1 MATQEQIPPEPHL
14 MESMRAVGYTLE
26 AAIADLVDNSI
37 TAGASRIEISFASEP
52 EDFVAIIDDGEGMSR
67 EAAREAMRLAARSST
82 DQRAADDLGRFGL
95 GLKTASLSQCRDLT
109 LVSKTIEGVV
119 AYSWNLDHL
128 LREGTWSLL
137 LLDEVELAALP
148 CVDRLLAMDTGTL
161 VLWRDLDQ
169 LRTHAGGSAAELDSA
184 MVGVREHLGLIFH
197 RFIGDSKHPL
207 LVGLNGRAI
216 VAVDPFLANHR
227 RTQRLPSES
236 FKVEGSTVTVQP
248 YTVPRLTTLSSADR
262 ASLQVAGQLRDSQ
275 GFYIYRARRLVIWG
289 TWFRILP
296 KQDMTKLSRVQVD
309 VPNSLDHLWALDIK
323 KATAQPPPEVR
334 RRLKKFADRVTG
346 PSKNTLNWQG
356 RKETSKTEHVWQLVA
371 HEHGFAY
378 SLNRSHPAVSAAF
391 EAAGGN
397 AEAELGRLLT
407 LIEAT
412 MPGDDIFN
420 RLAKDQ
426 VLENHLE
433 DFVIAELAQD
443 MWTSFSGSA
452 GSAATD
458 LMFVAAMITV
468 EPFSGHPR
476 GAEILKEAARG

>member
-1 MATQEQIPPEPHL
+1 

-37 TAGASRIEISFASEP
+37 TAGASRIDISFASEP
-52 EDFVAIIDDGEGMSR
+52 DDFVAVLDDGGGMFR

-82 DQRAADDLGRFGL
+82 EQRSADDLGRFGL

-109 LVSKTIEGVV
+109 LVSKTPEGVI

-128 LREGTWSLL
+128 FREGTWSLL
-137 LLDEVELAALP
+137 LLDEAEVAALP
-148 CVDRLLAMDTGTL
+148 CVERLLAQETGTL
-161 VLWRDLDQ
+161 VIWRDLDQ
-169 LRTHAGGSAAELDSA
+169 LRAHAGSSAAELDA
-184 MVGVREHLGLIFH
+184 VMVGVRDHLGLVFH
-197 RFIGDSKHPL
+197 RFIGDSRHPL
-207 LVGLNGRAI
+207 VIRLNGRAI
-216 VAVDPFLANHR
+216 PALDPFLSSHR

-236 FKVEGSTVTVQP
+236 FQVEGSTVTVQP

-262 ASLQVAGQLRDSQ
+262 ATLQVAGQLRDSQ

-296 KQDMTKLSRVQVD
+296 RQDMAKLSRVQVD
-309 VPNSLDHLWALDIK
+309 VPNTLDHLWALDIK

-334 RRLKKFADRVTG
+334 RRLKKFAERVTV

-356 RKETSKTEHVWQLVA
+356 RKEKGPTQHVWQLVT
-371 HEHGFAY
+371 HEHGFSYA
-378 SLNRSHPAVSAAF
+378 LNRSHPAVDAALV
-391 EAAGGN
+391 ASGGQG
-397 AEAELGRLLT
+397 EAELGRLLT
-407 LIEAT
+407 LIEGT

-426 VLENHLE
+426 VLENRLE
-433 DFVIAELAQD
+433 ELAVAEIARD
-443 MWTSFSGSA
+443 MWTTYAAAA

-458 LMFVAAMITV
+458 VAFVAAMINV
-468 EPFSGHPR
+468 EPFSDHPR
-476 GAEILKEAARG
+476 AADILKEATRG

>member
-1 MATQEQIPPEPHL
+1 MATEENIPPEPHL

-37 TAGASRIEISFASEP
+37 TAGATRIDILFASEP
-52 EDFVAIIDDGEGMSR
+52 ADFVVVLDDGAGMSR

-82 DQRAADDLGRFGL
+82 EQRSADDLGRFGL

-109 LVSKTIEGVV
+109 LVSKTAEGVV

-128 LREGTWSLL
+128 FRLGTWSLL
-137 LLDEVELAALP
+137 LLDEAEVAALP
-148 CVDRLLAMDTGTL
+148 CVERLHAQETGTL

-169 LRTHAGGSAAELDSA
+169 LRAHAGSSAAELDA
-184 MVGVREHLGLIFH
+184 VMAGVRDHLGLVFH
-197 RFIGDSKHPL
+197 RFIGDSRHPIAIH
-207 LVGLNGRAI
+207 LNGRAI
-216 VAVDPFLANHR
+216 PAVDPFLSSHR

-296 KQDMTKLSRVQVD
+296 RQDMAKLSRVQVD
-309 VPNSLDHLWALDIK
+309 VPNTLDHLWALDIK

-334 RRLKKFADRVTG
+334 RRLKKFADRVTV

-356 RKETSKTEHVWQLVA
+356 RKEKSSTQHVWQLVM
-371 HEHGFAY
+371 HEHGFTYA
-378 SLNRSHPAVSAAF
+378 LNRNHPAVDAALV
-391 EAAGGN
+391 ASGGQG
-397 AEAELGRLLT
+397 EAELGRLLT
-407 LIEAT
+407 LIEGT

-426 VLENHLE
+426 VLENRLE
-433 DFVIAELAQD
+433 DLAVAEIARD
-443 MWTSFSGSA
+443 MWTTYSAAA

-458 LMFVAAMITV
+458 VAFVAAMINV
-468 EPFSGHPR
+468 EPFSDHPQ
-476 GAEILKEAARG
+476 GADILKEATRG

>member
-1 MATQEQIPPEPHL
+1 MATEEQIPPEPHL

-37 TAGASRIEISFASEP
+37 TAGASRIDISFASEP
-52 EDFVAIIDDGEGMSR
+52 GDFVAVLDNGSGMSR
-67 EAAREAMRLAARSST
+67 QAAREAMRLAARSST
-82 DQRAADDLGRFGL
+82 EQRPADDLGRFGL
-95 GLKTASLSQCRDLT
+95 GLKTASLSQCRDIT
-109 LVSKTIEGVV
+109 LVSKTSEGVV

-137 LLDEVELAALP
+137 RLDDVEVESLP
-148 CVDRLLAMDTGTL
+148 GVERLLALESGTL
-161 VLWRDLDQ
+161 VLWRELDQ
-169 LRTHAGGSAAELDSA
+169 LRAHAGETAADMDSA
-184 MVGVREHLGLIFH
+184 MLGVRDHLGLIFH
-197 RFIGDSKHPL
+197 RFIGDSRRA
-207 LVGLNGRAI
+207 LVIRLNSRAI
-216 VAVDPFLANHR
+216 PAIDPFLSTHR

-248 YTVPRLTTLSSADR
+248 FTVPRLTTLSAADR

-296 KQDMTKLSRVQVD
+296 RQDMAKLSRVQVD

-334 RRLKKFADRVTG
+334 RRLKKFADRVTT

-356 RKETSKTEHVWQLVA
+356 RKEKSATQHVWQLVT
-371 HEHGFAY
+371 HENGFTY
-378 SLNRSHPAVSAAF
+378 SLNRSHPAVDAALV
-391 EAAGGN
+391 ASGGQG
-397 AEAELGRLLT
+397 EAELGRLLT

-426 VLENHLE
+426 VMENGLEE
-433 DFVIAELAQD
+433 SAIAEIARD
-443 MWTSFSGSA
+443 MWTKY
-452 GSAATD
+452 SAAAGPAATKD
-458 LMFVAAMITV
+458 AFVAAMINV

-476 GAEILKEAARG
+476 GADILKEAVRG